1 MNKRAKFELKKPLVL
16 WSLTLAVF
24 SIFGAFRTGAYI
36 VYTVMTRGL
45 KHSVCDQGFYNRPA
59 SKFWAYAFLLSKA
72 PQLEDPIF
80 IILRKQKLIF
90 LPCVLSV
97 MYSYYALRAAGFR
110 VSRKFAVFITLSQII
125 QRLIGCVTNYLV
137 SQWMQREQCH
147 SHFQNISW
155 SSLMYLSYFVLF
167 CLFFFEAYIRS
178 KMREATKAD

>member
-1 MNKRAKFELKKPLVL
+1 MQENWKKSFLFSALYVAFVFGSQHLMNKRAKFELKKPLVL

-90 LPCVLSV
+90 LPWYHHITALLYSW
-97 MYSYYALRAAGFR
+97 YSYKDVVAGGGWFMT
-110 VSRKFAVFITLSQII
+110 I
-125 QRLIGCVTNYLV
+125 
-137 SQWMQREQCH
+137 
-147 SHFQNISW
+147 
-155 SSLMYLSYFVLF
+155 
-167 CLFFFEAYIRS
+167 
-178 KMREATKAD
+178 